1 MLRLTR
7 VMSAACF
14 PKEPARIIL
23 TDTDVFW
30 LKPESPNGGVG
41 GVVDKQHI
49 LALLP
54 LTLRVREE

>member
-1 MLRLTR
+1 MGDMEDSKLVMRLLTKHHR
-7 VMSAACF
+7 HCIS
-14 PKEPARIIL
+14 KE
-23 TDTDVFW
+23 
-30 LKPESPNGGVG
+30 PESPNGGVG